1 MAVIAFPVP
10 QADFGDQLPVQVVD
24 WDLKLY
30 QEMSIAGNGE
40 FQTKDLAPGL
50 WEGNVTL
57 RPMLH
62 TVARG
67 WKARLNA
74 LDGMHTFYLANPL
87 GWWPAADPN
96 GTIYAASAP
105 AIGTI
110 GGNRKEL
117 TFTGL
122 PGGYVL
128 SSGDFFHV
136 AYAGGTR
143 RGLFQ
148 IVTGG
153 NASVGGITPSLEV
166 RPHLQAGITD
176 GMAVSF
182 KRPSAKVKLITG
194 TADISFHNANRDRIT
209 FSVRQT
215 LQAGN

>member
-1 MAVIAFPVP
+1 MAVITFPIP

-24 WDLKLY
+24 WNLKLF
-30 QEMSIAGNGE
+30 QEMSMAGNGE
-40 FQTKDLAPGL
+40 FQTKDLAPPV

-57 RPMLH
+57 RPLLK

-67 WKARLNA
+67 WEARINA
-74 LDGMHTFYLANPL
+74 LDGMHPFYLANPL
-87 GWWPAADPN
+87 GWWPAKDP
-96 GTIYAASAP
+96 GGSIYGLSAP
-105 AIGTI
+105 TIGVI

-122 PGGYVL
+122 PANYVL

-153 NASVGGITPSLEV
+153 NASAGGITPSLEV

-176 GMAVSF
+176 GLTVSF
-182 KRPSAKVKLITG
+182 KRPSAKVKMVPG
-194 TADISFHNANRDRIT
+194 TVSLTWHNANRDRIT

-215 LQAGN
+215 LQAGG